1 MEKYLQIKEQ
11 LIQVLNYN
19 LNETDSEYDRL
30 KEGDCLCSLPHLE
43 CKCEEIF
50 NNESNFKIILGTNI
64 SYKLAESYLNY
75 FGTGEEKKF
84 FHLIR
89 DYIVEV
95 NGKKVMENL
104 QLDLS
109 FSLYDLDDEETEV
122 LLEFLSTI
130 TLEKGVVPKEKLEE
144 IADNCINHLIN
155 SF

>member
-1 MEKYLQIKEQ
+1 MEKYLEIKEQ
-11 LIQVLNYN
+11 LINQLNYN

-30 KEGDCLCSLPHLE
+30 KEGDCVCSLSDSQ
-43 CKCEEIF
+43 CKCDEIF
-50 NNESNFKIILGTNI
+50 NDETDFKIILGTNI
-64 SYKLAESYLNY
+64 SYELAESYLNY

-89 DYIVEV
+89 DYNVEID
-95 NGKKVMENL
+95 GKTVMENL
-104 QLDLS
+104 QLNLS
-109 FSLYDLDDEETEV
+109 FSLYNLDDEETEV

-144 IADNCINHLIN
+144 IAENCIQHLIN